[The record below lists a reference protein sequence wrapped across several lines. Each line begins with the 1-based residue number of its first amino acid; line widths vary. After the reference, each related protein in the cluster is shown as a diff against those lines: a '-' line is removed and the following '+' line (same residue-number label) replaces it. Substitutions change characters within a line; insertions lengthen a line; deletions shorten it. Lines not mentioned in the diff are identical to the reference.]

1 MIPKEYAQ
9 VELKLKNRNISSN
22 SGLAWIDKTL
32 EFCGFWKDIKMLIKS
47 KRSNNELSADKKIRS
62 EILSRISGSTAIED
76 LEVLRKDKGL
86 EKMTG
91 KKHEVIEHSDNPA
104 QFIKNAL
111 KPAKVEEVRITER
124 MDGKT
129 IAVISVNP
137 KDKGVAIGK
146 NGRNA
151 ERIRFL
157 AKRYFQIQNVSIT

>member
-1 MIPKEYAQ
+1 MASGIKFTSREMRYIALFQSITGATVKDCIVDPELNRIIFVVKEGSIGMAIG
-9 VELKLKNRNISSN
+9 KRGKNIH
-22 SGLAWIDKTL
+22 L
-32 EFCGFWKDIKMLIKS
+32 
-47 KRSNNELSADKKIRS
+47 
-62 EILSRISGSTAIED
+62 
-76 LEVLRKDKGL
+76 L

-111 KPAKVEEVRITER
+111 KPAKVDEVRITER

-137 KDKGVAIGK
+137 RDKGVAIGK

>member
-1 MIPKEYAQ
+1 MPSGIRFTSREMRYIALFESITSATVKDCVIDDELNRIIFIIKEGDIGVAIG
-9 VELKLKNRNISSN
+9 KRGKNIH
-22 SGLAWIDKTL
+22 L
-32 EFCGFWKDIKMLIKS
+32 
-47 KRSNNELSADKKIRS
+47 
-62 EILSRISGSTAIED
+62 
-76 LEVLRKDKGL
+76 L

-91 KKHEVIEHSDNPA
+91 KKHEIIEHSESPA

-111 KPAKVEEVRITER
+111 KPAQVKEIRITQR
-124 MDGKT
+124 SDGKT
-129 IAVISVNP
+129 IAVVSVNP

>member
-1 MIPKEYAQ
+1 MATGIKFTSVEMRFIALFQSITGATVKDCIVDSDLNRIIFVVKEGSIGMAIG
-9 VELKLKNRNISSN
+9 KKGKNIH
-22 SGLAWIDKTL
+22 L
-32 EFCGFWKDIKMLIKS
+32 
-47 KRSNNELSADKKIRS
+47 
-62 EILSRISGSTAIED
+62 
-76 LEVLRKDKGL
+76 L

-104 QFIKNAL
+104 QLIKNAL
-111 KPAKVEEVRITER
+111 KPAKVDEVRITER

>member
-1 MIPKEYAQ
+1 MATGIKLTSVEMRYIALFQSITGATVKDCIVDDDLNRIIFVVKEGSIGMAIG
-9 VELKLKNRNISSN
+9 KGGKNIH
-22 SGLAWIDKTL
+22 L
-32 EFCGFWKDIKMLIKS
+32 
-47 KRSNNELSADKKIRS
+47 
-62 EILSRISGSTAIED
+62 
-76 LEVLRKDKGL
+76 L

-91 KKHEVIEHSDNPA
+91 KKHEVIEHSENPA

-111 KPAKVEEVRITER
+111 KPAKVDEVRITER

-137 KDKGVAIGK
+137 RDKGVAIGK

-151 ERIRFL
+151 ERLRLL

>member
-1 MIPKEYAQ
+1 MASGIKFTSLEMRFIALFQSITGATVKDCIVDSDLNRIIFIVKEGNIGMAIG
-9 VELKLKNRNISSN
+9 KRGKNIH
-22 SGLAWIDKTL
+22 L
-32 EFCGFWKDIKMLIKS
+32 
-47 KRSNNELSADKKIRS
+47 
-62 EILSRISGSTAIED
+62 
-76 LEVLRKDKGL
+76 L

-111 KPAKVEEVRITER
+111 KPAKVDEVRITER

-137 KDKGVAIGK
+137 RDKGIAIGK

>member
-1 MIPKEYAQ
+1 VATGIKLTSVEMRYIALFQSITGATVKDCIVDDDLNRIIFVVKEGSIGMAIG
-9 VELKLKNRNISSN
+9 KKGKNIH
-22 SGLAWIDKTL
+22 L
-32 EFCGFWKDIKMLIKS
+32 
-47 KRSNNELSADKKIRS
+47 
-62 EILSRISGSTAIED
+62 
-76 LEVLRKDKGL
+76 L

-91 KKHEVIEHSDNPA
+91 KKHEVIEHSENPA

-111 KPAKVEEVRITER
+111 KPAKVDEVRITER

-137 KDKGVAIGK
+137 RDKGVAIGK